1 MKNSFYRPASLLAFG
16 RSLRRARE
24 NKGLTL
30 ESLAAA
36 TGISKPYLAHI
47 ETARAPGPPTAGKLK
62 SLARALG
69 LEAAVLEGAAD
80 WLRTPA
86 SVRRAIL
93 GAGERE
99 GAVRGEAEHRR
110 DVDATAVPRRGDGA
124 IDLDAMMKAARGT
137 KHEDMKIAKPHE
149 KSSSETN
156 LRANIS
162 NYNDLIGVKQV
173 PLINRVA
180 AGRAGE
186 FGDLSYPAGVADA
199 YVAAPDLPETP
210 AGSLFAVKV
219 TGDSMMPEYR
229 EGDVVIAG
237 PGEARDGD
245 DCVVRLGEGE
255 NFATTFKRVFFERE
269 GEEAVSVRL
278 VPLNPAHAERRVALE
293 EISGIY
299 PMEYR
304 LVPRRGVSPGMT
316 GRKASEKL
324 RE

>member
-1 MKNSFYRPASLLAFG
+1 MRNTFYRPASLRSFG
-16 RSLRRARE
+16 KALRQARE

-47 ETARAPGPPTAGKLK
+47 ETARTPGPPTEGKLK

-69 LEAAVLEGAAD
+69 LEARILEEAAD

-86 SVRRAIL
+86 SVRQAIL
-93 GAGERE
+93 GAG
-99 GAVRGEAEHRR
+99 VRTDDHQQNAGG
-110 DVDATAVPRRGDGA
+110 TLPRRGDGA
-124 IDLDAMMKAARGT
+124 IDLDAMMKAARET
-137 KHEDMKIAKPHE
+137 KHEDTKVAKPHE
-149 KSSSETN
+149 ESSSETN
-156 LRANIS
+156 LQINIS
-162 NYNDLIGVKQV
+162 NCNDLIGVKQV

-180 AGRAGE
+180 AGKAGE

-199 YVAAPDLPETP
+199 YVAAPDLPDAP
-210 AGSLFAVKV
+210 AGALFAVKV

-229 EGDVVIAG
+229 EGDVIIVG

-245 DCVVRLGEGE
+245 DCVVRLSGDE
-255 NFATTFKRVFFERE
+255 NFATTFKRIFFERE
-269 GEEAVSVRL
+269 GEEAVAVRL
-278 VPLNPAHAERRVALE
+278 VPLNPAHAERRLALE

-304 LVPRRGVSPGMT
+304 LVPRRAPSSAGK
-316 GRKASEKL
+316 KASEKL
-324 RE
+324 KG